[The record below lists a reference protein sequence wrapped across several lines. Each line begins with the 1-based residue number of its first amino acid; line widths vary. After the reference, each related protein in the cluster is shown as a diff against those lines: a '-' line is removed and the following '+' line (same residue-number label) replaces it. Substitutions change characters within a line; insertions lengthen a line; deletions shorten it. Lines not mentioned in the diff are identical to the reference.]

1 MHNRSTYFVSNDTQT
16 TTIPL
21 HVGRHAFRVPADL
34 VANIVAWAFSLLA
47 SGYGGDEYDPD
58 ITYSLADLI
67 RADLERIVGDQD
79 ALTLLIGEIQ
89 AEWDAIDERLE
100 FNQGTPPTI
109 GGAIAIRLGP
119 NQFTVP
125 VTVAVEIVALTF
137 GVVASGYGDQ
147 DERRYTDQT
156 HELFEM
162 ICTHLEQIDGPDEL
176 AELIGSIVG
185 EWAKD
190 KACTDW
196 ERRRRNS

>member
-89 AEWDAIDERLE
+89 AEWDAIDASLP
-100 FNQGTPPTI
+100 FDQGTPPTI

-119 NQFTVP
+119 DQFTVP
-125 VTVAVEIVALTF
+125 VVVAVEIVALAF
-137 GVVASGYGDQ
+137 GVVASGYGDE
-147 DERRYTDQT
+147 DERRYDDMVR
-156 HELFEM
+156 ELFEM
-162 ICTHLEQIDGPDEL
+162 LCTHLEQIDGPEGL
-176 AELIGSIVG
+176 AEQIGTIVG

-190 KACTDW
+190 AAINAW
-196 ERRRRNS
+196 ERRTRKS